1 MAVAYSYKERNEHK
15 SILLVVLFALSFLMF
30 VYLTTWGFFI
40 LSGLLAYFRPTGYLT
55 WNSTMLH
62 AFLQT
67 VDTCEWL
74 LPLSLAVSLFWARV
88 ALNEGEDF
96 ILGRLHGVRFLPKWD
111 DYGVNTTLTNLCIR
125 TGDIE
130 PKAYVLKDKSL
141 NAFSVGAR
149 PDRSAVVLTSGLLN
163 QLTHDQLE
171 AVLAHELAHIR
182 NNDTRLMM
190 VFVMCLAF
198 FTFMGEYLFY
208 GREKD
213 DIYEENGIRLNR
225 IRCPLGLWSYVGFML
240 LVYGY
245 VIAPILRLGLSRT
258 RERLADAEAALITR
272 HPRALAK
279 ALWRIS
285 LDSRLEAFDSSVLL
299 GALCITSPSGEPTFF
314 ERISGLYRSHPPVEE
329 RIYALNDMDG
339 MFLSLPARK

>member
-1 MAVAYSYKERNEHK
+1 MAVAYSYKELNERK
-15 SILLVVLFALSFLMF
+15 SVGLIILFALSFLVF
-30 VYLTTWGFFI
+30 VYLTTWGFFA

-55 WNSTMLH
+55 WNSTMAH

-67 VDTCEWL
+67 VETCQWL
-74 LPLSLAVSLFWARV
+74 LPVTLAVSLFWAHI

-96 ILGRLHGVRFLPKWD
+96 ILGRLHRVRFLPKWD
-111 DYGVNTTLTNLCIR
+111 AYGVNTTLTNLCIR

-130 PKAYVLKDKSL
+130 PKAYVLEEASL

-163 QLTHDQLE
+163 TLTHDQLE

-182 NNDTRLMM
+182 NADTRLMM

-208 GREKD
+208 GTEKE
-213 DIYEENGIRLNR
+213 DIYEETGIRVRR
-225 IRCPLGLWSYVGFML
+225 ISVPVGLWSYVGLML

-245 VIAPILRLGLSRT
+245 VVAPLLRFGLSRT

-272 HPRALAK
+272 YPRALAK

-285 LDSRLEAFDSSVLL
+285 LNSRLDALEDAVLL
-299 GALCITSPSGEPTFF
+299 GALCIAPPSGEPTWF
-314 ERISGLYRSHPPVEE
+314 ERLSGLARSHPSVEE

-339 MFLSLPARK
+339 MFLQVPPRK